1 MHVGKVLPNELHI
14 SLWIHALEKEA
25 QQQQITSRTKII
37 YSYTDI
43 KNTVNG
49 RVYIFIPLYL
59 VSVELSADPKEFLA
73 RVVTMRKVKGR
84 SVW

>member
-1 MHVGKVLPNELHI
+1 MHTHVGKALPSELHI

-49 RVYIFIPLYL
+49 RV
-59 VSVELSADPKEFLA
+59 
-73 RVVTMRKVKGR
+73 
-84 SVW
+84 